1 MLDFLL
7 HAVARSLRVSRKPL
21 WHIAFW
27 NSPSGIRTTSR
38 GFRRV
43 PTATDSCYFVR
54 LFRRLAPN

>member
-43 PTATDSCYFVR
+43 PSAID
-54 LFRRLAPN
+54 